1 MKYSRQAGRAG
12 FTLTEI
18 LVASSISTIV
28 VAGVMT
34 TFIWC
39 AQQASTAS
47 KVAWSQNESMTTSAK
62 LTMYIR
68 NARKI
73 KTIDVSQGTWV
84 ELEFP
89 GGSTARLVY
98 SNAVANLRAG
108 QMLIQRTNGTETIVA
123 RGLTEIQDPG
133 GFTTPVFTKTRNNAL
148 RVAYRVSEP
157 AVTGVRAANDG
168 PFAASTRFAVCL
180 RNVEL
185 Q

>member
-1 MKYSRQAGRAG
+1 MRTIHRAGKAG

-18 LVASSISTIV
+18 LVASSIATIV
-28 VAGVMT
+28 VAGVMS

-39 AQQASTAS
+39 VQQATTAS
-47 KVAWSQNESMTTSAK
+47 KVAWSQNESMNTAAK

-73 KTIDVSQGTWV
+73 KAIDVSQGTWV
-84 ELEFP
+84 ELEFA
-89 GGSTARLVY
+89 GGVTGRLVY

-123 RGLTEIQDPG
+123 RGLTEIQDSG
-133 GFTTPVFTKTRNNAL
+133 GFTTPVFTKTRSNAL

-157 AVTGVRAANDG
+157 AATGVRAANDG
-168 PFAASTRFAVCL
+168 PYAASTRFAVCL
-180 RNVEL
+180 RNVE